1 MINIEQVKETWAE
14 NQAESSFEDWK
25 FVAETLREHF
35 FSQVEDMNKKEFKE
49 YLENELGYEE
59 DIINGM
65 FEESDNENI

>member
-1 MINIEQVKETWAE
+1 MINIEQAKETWAE

-25 FVAETLREHF
+25 FVAEILREHF

-65 FEESDNENI
+65 FEESDNDTK